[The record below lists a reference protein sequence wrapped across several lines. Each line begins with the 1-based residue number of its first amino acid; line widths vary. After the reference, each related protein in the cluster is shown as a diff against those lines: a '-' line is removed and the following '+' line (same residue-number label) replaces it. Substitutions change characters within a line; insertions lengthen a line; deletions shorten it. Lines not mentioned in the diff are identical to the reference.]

1 MDILIVVT
9 WKSQPL
15 ILWLYSLNISKFFFQ
30 SHGVQ
35 NNKVWLYIQCCS
47 VNQCNLYQR
56 LWLHKISPWSPQT
69 HIVYI
74 QYIYCVQTVHL
85 LYSYIR
91 VPFLPSSCWW
101 HERCPSFLGP
111 WPHKEYPGEGE
122 GAPQRSCLPHQVYLA
137 SWVCAHLPK
146 HPDLWVQLSHWPKS
160 RIKTYLNK
168 EWLQKVILLTLTCA
182 CISERH
188 SYIFASC

>member
-1 MDILIVVT
+1 MEFKITRFDCTFNVVQ
-9 WKSQPL
+9 WINAIFIKDSDYIKSVL
-15 ILWLYSLNISKFFFQ
+15 E
-30 SHGVQ
+30 
-35 NNKVWLYIQCCS
+35 
-47 VNQCNLYQR
+47 
-56 LWLHKISPWSPQT
+56 SPQT
-69 HIVYI
+69 HTVYI

-168 EWLQKVILLTLTCA
+168 EWLQKVILST
-182 CISERH
+182 
-188 SYIFASC
+188 